1 MSDNWKENVLKN
13 LKNRLKP
20 RNIFKYLKSSPFK
33 SSLVIALFFSY
44 IYTNARINERYN
56 LVGLDSPINL
66 FNASSSEDD
75 YYPPTG
81 TLCGKIANAAT
92 NSKYLLKDAYL
103 AEFVATKYP
112 DFAELPA
119 EEWFSKVYP
128 IYENIEYALEEGCK
142 EEAAKISSDG
152 WWYVF
157 FITTVFNMG
166 MITLG
171 RHFYEKNNYY

>member
-1 MSDNWKENVLKN
+1 MTDNWKEKVLKN
-13 LKNRLKP
+13 IKNGLKP
-20 RNIFKYLKSSPFK
+20 RNIFEYFKSSPFR
-33 SSLVIALFFSY
+33 SSLLIALFFSY

-66 FNASSSEDD
+66 FNVSSSEDD

-81 TLCGKIANAAT
+81 TLCANIANAAT
-92 NSKYLLKDAYL
+92 FSKSILKDAYL
-103 AEFVATKYP
+103 ADYVANKYP
-112 DFAELPA
+112 NFAELPPD
-119 EEWFSKVYP
+119 EWYEKVSP
-128 IYENIEYALEEGCK
+128 IYESVENALEEGCK
-142 EEAAKISSDG
+142 KEAAKIASNG

-171 RHFYEKNNYY
+171 RHFGDKKNYY

>member
-56 LVGLDSPINL
+56 LVGLDSPINF
-66 FNASSSEDD
+66 FNVSSSEDD

-81 TLCGKIANAAT
+81 TLCANIANAAT
-92 NSKYLLKDAYL
+92 FSKSILKDAYL
-103 AEFVATKYP
+103 ADYVANKYP
-112 DFAELPA
+112 NFAELPPD
-119 EEWFSKVYP
+119 EWYEKVNP
-128 IYENIEYALEEGCK
+128 IYESVGNALEEGCK

-152 WWYVF
+152 WWYIF

-171 RHFYEKNNYY
+171 RQFYEKNNYY

>member
-33 SSLVIALFFSY
+33 SSLIIAIFFSY

-66 FNASSSEDD
+66 FNVGSSEDE
-75 YYPPTG
+75 YYPPSG
-81 TLCGKIANAAT
+81 TLCANIANEAT
-92 NSKYLLKDAYL
+92 FSKSILKDAYL
-103 AEFVATKYP
+103 ADYVAYKYP
-112 DFAELPA
+112 NFAELPQD
-119 EEWFSKVYP
+119 EFYEKVYP
-128 IYENIEYALEEGCK
+128 IYQSVEYALEEACK
-142 EEAAKISSDG
+142 NEAAKISSDG

-171 RHFYEKNNYY
+171 RHFMEEKKYY

>member
-1 MSDNWKENVLKN
+1 MTDNWKEKVLKN
-13 LKNRLKP
+13 IKNGLKP
-20 RNIFKYLKSSPFK
+20 RNIFEYFKSSPFR
-33 SSLVIALFFSY
+33 SSLLIALFFSY

-66 FNASSSEDD
+66 LNVGSSEDD

-81 TLCGKIANAAT
+81 TLCASIANAAT
-92 NSKYLLKDAYL
+92 NSKHLLKDAYL
-103 AEFVATKYP
+103 AEFVATKFP
-112 DFAELPA
+112 DFAELPP
-119 EEWFSKVYP
+119 EEWFREVYP
-128 IYENIEYALEEGCK
+128 IYENIGYALEEGCK

-171 RHFYEKNNYY
+171 RHFGDKKNYY